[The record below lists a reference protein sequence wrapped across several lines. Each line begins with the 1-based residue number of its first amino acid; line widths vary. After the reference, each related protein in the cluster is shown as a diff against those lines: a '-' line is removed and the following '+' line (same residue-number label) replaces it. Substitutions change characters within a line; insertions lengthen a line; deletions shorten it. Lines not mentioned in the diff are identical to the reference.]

1 MTRVPRYAK
10 APRGTNMNA
19 RWFLP
24 FELTLLSLAALFAC
38 APAARAQSGD
48 DAPAKQAVPAD
59 QPVLEKRAPR
69 YQLRSSDVL
78 KISFPITPEFDQ
90 TVTVQ
95 PDGYITLRGAGDL
108 YVEELTV
115 PQVIEAIQRA
125 YSKVL
130 HDPIIDVLLT
140 DFEKPY
146 FIAGGQV
153 SKPGKYDLRGDTTV
167 AEAVEIAGGFTE
179 KSKHSKVV
187 IYRRLPNGWQ
197 EVSQLDMKKMLSR
210 NDLTEDVHL
219 HPGDLIYVPQNDLS
233 KIKSFIPSTGLGMS
247 IPVM

>member
-1 MTRVPRYAK
+1 
-10 APRGTNMNA
+10 MNA
-19 RWFLP
+19 RWFLS
-24 FELTLLSLAALFAC
+24 FELMLLSVAALFAC
-38 APAARAQSGD
+38 APAARAQSGSD
-48 DAPAKQAVPAD
+48 EAAAKQAVPAD

-108 YVEELTV
+108 YVEELSV
-115 PQVIEAIQRA
+115 PQVIEAIKRA

-179 KSKHSKVV
+179 KSKHSNVV
-187 IYRRLPNGWQ
+187 IYRRQPDGWLK
-197 EVSQLDMKKMLSR
+197 VSQLDMKKMLSR

-219 HPGDLIYVPQNDLS
+219 HPGDLIYVPQNGLS

>member
-1 MTRVPRYAK
+1 
-10 APRGTNMNA
+10 MNA
-19 RWFLP
+19 KRIRS
-24 FELTLLSLAALFAC
+24 FEGLLLILATLLAC
-38 APAARAQSGD
+38 IAAPANAQSAED
-48 DAPAKQAVPAD
+48 RAASAQAPPAD

-69 YQLRSSDVL
+69 YQLRSSDIL

-108 YVEELTV
+108 YAEGLTV
-115 PQVIEAIQRA
+115 PQVIEAIQKA

-130 HDPIIDVLLT
+130 HEPIIDVLLT

-187 IYRRLPNGWQ
+187 IYRRQPNGWL
-197 EVSQLDMKKMLSR
+197 EVSQLDMKKMLAR

-219 HPGDLIYVPQNDLS
+219 HPGDLIYVPQNNLS

>member
-1 MTRVPRYAK
+1 
-10 APRGTNMNA
+10 MNA
-19 RWFLP
+19 RWAKRVA
-24 FELTLLSLAALFAC
+24 TLMVTAFVIVAGLMFAAC
-38 APAARAQSGD
+38 ARTATAAQASDNHMAANPA
-48 DAPAKQAVPAD
+48 PPPD

-69 YQLRSSDVL
+69 YQLGSSDEL

-90 TVTVQ
+90 TVFIQ

-108 YVEELTV
+108 YIEGMTV
-115 PQVIEAIQRA
+115 PQVIEAIKRA

-130 HDPIIDVLLT
+130 HDPIVDVLLT

-153 SKPGKYDLRGDTTV
+153 SKPGKYELRGDTTV

-187 IYRRLPNGWQ
+187 IYRKQPNGWQ
-197 EVSQLDMKKMLSR
+197 EVSQIDMKKMLAR

-219 HPGDLIYVPQNDLS
+219 HPGDLIYVPQNNLS
-233 KIKSFIPSTGLGMS
+233 KIKSFIPSTGLGVTAVPS
-247 IPVM
+247 L

>member
-1 MTRVPRYAK
+1 
-10 APRGTNMNA
+10 MNA
-19 RWFLP
+19 RWFLS
-24 FELTLLSLAALFAC
+24 FELTLLSVAALLAC

-48 DAPAKQAVPAD
+48 DEAAAKQSVPAD

-108 YVEELTV
+108 YVEELSV

-167 AEAVEIAGGFTE
+167 AEAVEIAGGFTD
-179 KSKHSKVV
+179 KSKHSNVV
-187 IYRRLPNGWQ
+187 IYRRQPNGWLK
-197 EVSQLDMKKMLSR
+197 VSQLDMKKMLSR

-219 HPGDLIYVPQNDLS
+219 HPGDLIYVPQNGLS

>member
-1 MTRVPRYAK
+1 MKAK
-10 APRGTNMNA
+10 WIG
-19 RWFLP
+19 FLG
-24 FELTLLSLAALFAC
+24 SVLFA
-38 APAARAQSGD
+38 AVMVGVPAGLGGRAMAAPNGPSGEGQATAKQPAASTS
-48 DAPAKQAVPAD
+48 D

-69 YQLRSSDVL
+69 YLVRSSDVL

-90 TVTVQ
+90 TVMIQ

-108 YVEELTV
+108 YIEGMTV
-115 PQVIEAIQRA
+115 PQVVDAIKKA

-130 HDPIIDVLLT
+130 HDPLIDVMLT

-146 FIAGGQV
+146 FIAGGEV
-153 SKPGKYDLRGDTTV
+153 SRPGKYDLRGDTTV

-187 IYRRLPNGWQ
+187 IYRREPTGWL
-197 EVSQLDMKKMLSR
+197 EVSQLDLKKMLNR

-219 HPGDLIYVPQNDLS
+219 HPGDLIYVPQNNLS

>member
-1 MTRVPRYAK
+1 MIQKRLRKTAI
-10 APRGTNMNA
+10 
-19 RWFLP
+19 L
-24 FELTLLSLAALFAC
+24 LTAAALLMACTASQKSILAA
-38 APAARAQSGD
+38 APAQSGNEQ
-48 DAPAKQAVPAD
+48 ANASRPAAAD
-59 QPVLEKRAPR
+59 RPLLEKRAPR
-69 YQLRSSDVL
+69 YQLRSTDVL

-95 PDGYITLRGAGDL
+95 PDGYITLRAAGDL
-108 YVEELTV
+108 YIQGLTV
-115 PQVIEAIQRA
+115 PEVIDAIKRA
-125 YSKVL
+125 YSKTL
-130 HDPIIDVLLT
+130 HDPLIDVLLT

-153 SKPGKYDLRGDTTV
+153 EKPGKYDLRGDTTV
-167 AEAVEIAGGFTE
+167 AEAVQIAGGFTE

-187 IYRRLPNGWQ
+187 VYRREPDGWLK
-197 EVSQLDMKKMLSR
+197 VSQLDMKKMLNE

-219 HPGDLIYVPQNDLS
+219 HPGDLIYVPQNGLS